1 MMRITDLPND
11 CLLSCLA
18 RCPYA
23 DLRNAVSSTCK
34 QLRDA
39 VASAAFRKTR
49 EASGWVEW
57 GVFATERG
65 GTADHCFLITESGVR
80 RTAPRP
86 PNQRSYF
93 VERIQ
98 NEVITMSAFGPM
110 HAHAYNPSE
119 NTWRE
124 IAPLVRDIA
133 GRNYD
138 VLDYHATVGRMG
150 GHLVVLGGGRH
161 ESYEAFQRRMDA
173 YDPAQDA
180 WSRLPDVPFTSHMNG
195 LVEVDGKLYC
205 FGGYQW
211 HPGAA
216 SQHEDARR
224 TFVYDPATRAW
235 TDGPRLPH
243 EPWLN
248 EHGFKYISAFELSK
262 RLCIV
267 SSFRL
272 DDGSTPFLA
281 FVWDPTRET
290 WDEFP
295 APPVVPEYRGV
306 SQADGHVVVYGYTS
320 SNQPTLLRPF
330 GWHMFVLRPG
340 SRDWTEWVI
349 PAHIPPYIQNIVPL
363 PHCSAV
369 RIG

>member
-1 MMRITDLPND
+1 MTDLPND

-23 DLRNAVSSTCK
+23 DLRNAVPSTCK

-39 VASAAFRKTR
+39 VASSAFRKTR
-49 EASGWVEW
+49 EAAGCVEY
-57 GVFATERG
+57 GVFATARG
-65 GTADHCFLITESGVR
+65 ASTDACFLITESGVR

-86 PNQRSYF
+86 PYQSGYF
-93 VERIQ
+93 VERPQ
-98 NEVITMSAFGPM
+98 NEVIVISGLEPLRAR
-110 HAHAYNPSE
+110 AYSPSE

-124 IAPLVRDIA
+124 IAPLVRMHG

-138 VLDYHATVGRMG
+138 SLDYHASLGCIG
-150 GHLVVLGGGRH
+150 GHLVVIGGGD
-161 ESYEAFQRRMDA
+161 EETLEAFQRRMDA

-267 SSFRL
+267 GSFRL
-272 DDGSTPFLA
+272 HDGSTPFLA

-295 APPVVPEYRGV
+295 APPVVPPYKAV
-306 SQADGHVVVYGYTS
+306 SQVDGHVVVYDYGS
-320 SNQPTLLRPF
+320 SDQP
-330 GWHMFVLRPG
+330 GEHIFVLRPG
-340 SRDWTEWVI
+340 SRDWAEWDV
-349 PAHIPPYIQNIVPL
+349 PAAVDNEIPL
-363 PHCSAV
+363 PHFHAV

>member
-1 MMRITDLPND
+1 MMRITDLPDD
-11 CLLSCLA
+11 CLLACLA

-23 DLRNAVSSTCK
+23 DLRNAVPSTCK

-39 VASAAFRKTR
+39 VASSAFRKLR

-57 GVFATERG
+57 GVFATARG
-65 GTADHCFLITESGVR
+65 ASADACFLITESGVR
-80 RTAPRP
+80 RAAPRP
-86 PNQRSYF
+86 PGQSGYF
-93 VERIQ
+93 VERPQ
-98 NEVITMSAFGPM
+98 NEVIVMSGLEPM
-110 HAHAYNPSE
+110 RARAYNPSE

-124 IAPLVRDIA
+124 IAPLVRDLD

-138 VLDYHATVGRMG
+138 SLDYHASLGCIG
-150 GHLVVLGGGRH
+150 GHLVVIGGGAPG

-180 WSRLPDVPFTSHMNG
+180 WSRLLDVPFTSHMNG

-211 HPGAA
+211 HQGTG

-224 TFVYDPATRAW
+224 TLVYDPATRAW

-243 EPWLN
+243 EPRVN
-248 EHGFKYISAFELSK
+248 EYDLKCISAFERSK
-262 RLCIV
+262 RLCIMGAF
-267 SSFRL
+267 SL
-272 DDGSTPFLA
+272 NDGSARFLA
-281 FVWDPTRET
+281 FVWDPTRDT

-295 APPVVPEYRGV
+295 VPPVVPEYRGV
-306 SQADGHVVVYGYTS
+306 SQVDGHVFVHSYGS
-320 SNQPTLLRPF
+320 SDQPTELPPGQRI
-330 GWHMFVLRPG
+330 FVLRPG
-340 SRDWTEWVI
+340 SRDWTEWDI
-349 PAHIPPYIQNIVPL
+349 PAAVQNTISLPL
-363 PHCSAV
+363 FYAV